1 MTQTNLGAALQTLGG
16 RESGTARLEEAVAA
30 YREALKERTR
40 GRVPLDWAMT
50 QTNLGAALQA
60 LGERESGTARLEEA
74 VAVSREAAKLDLGEE
89 LPAVVEHVI
98 EQVGAASAGD
108 NDPAAMLGFVAD
120 LVKQVDGDAF
130 ALFSCLNETS
140 VGVPDESRAAMGMA
154 LLFSGEAAAAEA
166 SIGWLL

>member
-1 MTQTNLGAALQTLGG
+1 MARKRLVNASQ
-16 RESGTARLEEAVAA
+16 SGTVDPSMIWMLA
-30 YREALKERTR
+30 
-40 GRVPLDWAMT
+40 
-50 QTNLGAALQA
+50 QA
-60 LGERESGTARLEEA
+60 FG
-74 VAVSREAAKLDLGEE
+74 AAKLDLGEE

-98 EQVGAASAGD
+98 EQVGAANAGD

-154 LLFSGEAAAAEA
+154 LRFPARLPPRRRPSAGYWTPRQSFGGPPRTPLGMLHVRARSRRPCCAA
-166 SIGWLL
+166 